1 MICNSE
7 YRFITFADFCTLNF
21 QIRMIDRLETTNRE
35 LKETLAQKEESLMN
49 LSSEK
54 ILTEV

>member
-1 MICNSE
+1 
-7 YRFITFADFCTLNF
+7 
-21 QIRMIDRLETTNRE
+21 MIDRLETTNRE

-54 ILTEV
+54 ILMEV